1 MRIVVSGDD
10 LGGVEAAA
18 VGVPDEQMAV
28 SADGHRRAHDGGY
41 WMLCDG
47 TDEVALKVDGLCR
60 RPQPWANLNFVVEA
74 SISNGD

>member
-28 SADGHRRAHDGGY
+28 SADGHRRDHNGGY
-41 WMLCDG
+41 WMLRDG
-47 TDEVALKVDGLCR
+47 AHEVALKVDRLCG
-60 RPQPWANLNFVVEA
+60 RPQSRANLDFVGEA
-74 SISNGD
+74 SISNSD